1 MCYETRNQQIA
12 RLCYERDDLMW
23 ALKSAEKN
31 IEKLLCENED
41 LKKLCEKQ
49 ARLNLVNAKLALE
62 LDKVKAERDALLAR
76 MEAVDDNP

>member
-23 ALKSAEKN
+23 SLRSAEKN
-31 IEKLLCENED
+31 IEKLLCENEG

-62 LDKVKAERDALLAR
+62 LDKVKA
-76 MEAVDDNP
+76 